1 MKVTGLDGREYSWS
15 AARKQGKSNKKSK
28 LHKKARKVLNEIFP
42 FDRVLEEV
50 SLPGT
55 RSQTRKTTLFADFYI
70 PNRSLIIEVHGR
82 QHFEYVS
89 FFHEDRLAFHK
100 AKARDRD
107 KRSWCELNHIA
118 LIEFLF
124 NESEEEW
131 RGKLE

>member
-1 MKVTGLDGREYSWS
+1 MV
-15 AARKQGKSNKKSK
+15 
-28 LHKKARKVLNEIFP
+28 
-42 FDRVLEEV
+42 
-50 SLPGT
+50 
-55 RSQTRKTTLFADFYI
+55 
-70 PNRSLIIEVHGR
+70 EVHGR
-82 QHFEYVS
+82 QHFEYIS

-107 KRSWCELNHIA
+107 KRVWCEINHIE

>member
-1 MKVTGLDGREYSWS
+1 MKVIGLDGREYSWS
-15 AARKQGKSNKKSK
+15 AARKQGKGNKKSS
-28 LHKKARKVLNEIFP
+28 LHKKARKILNEIFP
-42 FDRVLEEV
+42 FDRVLEEI

-70 PNRSLIIEVHGR
+70 PNRSLMVEVHGR
-82 QHFEYVS
+82 QHFEYIS

-107 KRSWCELNHIA
+107 KRVWCEINHIE

>member
-1 MKVTGLDGREYSWS
+1 MKVIGLDGKEYSWS
-15 AARKQGKSNKKSK
+15 AARKQSKGNKKSS
-28 LHKKARKVLNEIFP
+28 LHKKARKILNDIFP
-42 FDRVLEEV
+42 FDRVLEEI

-70 PNRSLIIEVHGR
+70 PNRSLMVEVHGR
-82 QHFEYVS
+82 QHFEYIS